1 MFVLLICVNVLVWVS
16 CQLHAGRDA
25 WLQNAWSE
33 LTPFS
38 QDFSWTMDVVQSWF
52 DELKLKAL
60 FQQHLPLLWEGE
72 FLVATDSS
80 ACNPQDADCRQA
92 A

>member
-1 MFVLLICVNVLVWVS
+1 MDHGCRAVMVRCVKGS
-16 CQLHAGRDA
+16 
-25 WLQNAWSE
+25 
-33 LTPFS
+33 
-38 QDFSWTMDVVQSWF
+38 
-52 DELKLKAL
+52 

-92 A
+92 GSAVFDIP